1 MVNKING
8 LLGIT
13 AKAGKVL
20 SGTDL
25 VLEEMSKKHVELVI
39 VATDSSVKTIKN
51 MKYYCSKENVE
62 MIIYGTIF
70 DNSKAIGKYNKAV
83 IGIKDKNLADAIKKE
98 IHGGGEVGKN

>member
-1 MVNKING
+1 VVNKING

-13 AKAGKVL
+13 AKAGKML

-25 VLEEMSKKHVELVI
+25 VLEEMAKKHVELVI
-39 VATDSSVKTIKN
+39 IASDASEKTIKN
-51 MKYYCSKENVE
+51 MKYYCEKENVE

-70 DNSKAIGKYNKAV
+70 DNSKAIGKHNKAV

-98 IHGGGEVGKN
+98 IHGGGDIGKN

>member
-25 VLEEMSKKHVELVI
+25 VLEEMAKKHVELVI
-39 VATDSSVKTIKN
+39 VAGDSSLKTIKN
-51 MKYYCSKENVE
+51 IKYYCDKENVE

-70 DNSKAIGKYNKAV
+70 DNSRAIGKHNKAV

-98 IHGGGEVGKN
+98 IHGGGEFGKN

>member
-25 VLEEMSKKHVELVI
+25 VLEEMSKKNFEELFGFLNI
-39 VATDSSVKTIKN
+39 HTHLA
-51 MKYYCSKENVE
+51 
-62 MIIYGTIF
+62 
-70 DNSKAIGKYNKAV
+70 AAV
-83 IGIKDKNLADAIKKE
+83 QLAQNYHILSDDQKQ
-98 IHGGGEVGKN
+98 HFLGLQQYT